1 MVTPVDGAYA
11 RLIPCQRHLFDI
23 PDDIAYLNCAYISPL
38 MHSVV
43 EAGIAGV
50 RRKARPWEISPPDFF
65 TEADRARALF
75 ARLVGAEAQD
85 IAIVPATSYGA
96 ATAAANI
103 AVAPGKRIV
112 VLAEQFPSNVYAWRA
127 LAKRTGAELHTVPR
141 PADDD
146 WTTGVLDA
154 LDERTALLAVPHIHW
169 TDGAMLD
176 LVRLGTRARA
186 VGAAFVIDAAQSLG
200 ALPLDVRAVRPDYL
214 IAATYKWLLGPYGFG
229 FLYVAPHRQDGRP
242 LEEHWS
248 ARKDSQNFSLLVD
261 YRDEYQPGAQRFDV
275 GEKLNFHLLPMAIP
289 ALEQIL
295 AWGVD
300 GIQATLR
307 AMTDRLSARLIPL
320 GVRTVPRDRRAGH
333 YLGLRFP
340 GGVPEGLAER
350 MAAAKVHASVR
361 GRDAMRV
368 TPHLWVTPSDEDR
381 FVEVLRTAL

>member
-1 MVTPVDGAYA
+1 MVTPADGAYA

-23 PDDIAYLNCAYISPL
+23 PDDVAYLNCAYISPL
-38 MHSVV
+38 MHTVV

-50 RRKARPWEISPPDFF
+50 RRKARPWQISPADFF

-85 IAIVPATSYGA
+85 IAIVPATSYGV

-103 AVAPGKRIV
+103 AVVPGKRIV

-127 LAKRTGAELHTVPR
+127 LAKRTGAELYTVPR

-154 LDERTALLAVPHIHW
+154 LDGRTALLALPHIHW

-176 LVRLGTRARA
+176 LVRLGARARE
-186 VGAAFVIDAAQSLG
+186 VGAAFVIDGAQSLG

-307 AMTDRLSARLIPL
+307 AMTDRLSARLMPL
-320 GVRTVPRDRRAGH
+320 GVGTVPRDRRAGH

-340 GGVPEGLAER
+340 GGVPAGLAER
-350 MAAAKVHASVR
+350 MAAVKVHASVR

-381 FVEVLRTAL
+381 FVEVLRAAL